1 MTLTQAIAE
10 LAALAGPR
18 STFIDMSHARHVRH
32 RSPAHEEIEWTIT
45 VMGYEAEAMQQ
56 FSAPTLDEA
65 MTAARAALRPV
76 AVPDAVAA
84 ADGAMAVT

>member
-10 LAALAGPR
+10 LAELAALAGLN
-18 STFIDMSHARHVRH
+18 SHCIDFEYWHYSSGRK
-32 RSPAHEEIEWTIT
+32 ELTWTVT
-45 VMGYEAEAMQQ
+45 VHMRETAQMESW
-56 FSAPTLDEA
+56 SAPTLDEA

-84 ADGAMAVT
+84 AEAALA

>member
-10 LAALAGPR
+10 LAALANGK
-18 STFIDMSHARHVRH
+18 SHWIDMGYSSYATGN
-32 RSPAHEEIEWTIT
+32 ANLEWTVTIK
-45 VMGYEAEAMQQ
+45 MGESIASFERW
-56 FSAPTLDEA
+56 SAPTLDEA

-84 ADGAMAVT
+84 ADGAMA